1 MGVFYES
8 TDINV
13 NEIGKY
19 FSKINVDNILNENDK
34 EMLELFPTLQECT
47 DALFAMKNNKSPGLD
62 GLPGEFYKIF
72 WPKLK
77 KHFFST
83 MQKSFDI
90 DKLPVSQ
97 RLSVLSIL
105 HKKGDKNLLE
115 NYRPISLTNTDY
127 KIIAF
132 TFARRLQKVIEN
144 LISNDQSAYIKGR
157 FIGLNAR
164 IIADIF
170 DNCEIC
176 NDDGILLFL
185 DFQKAFDSVEW
196 NFMFKAL
203 TSFNFG
209 ANFLKWLK
217 ILYTEPLFRMKNNG
231 WISKTYRMSRGIR
244 QGCPIS
250 AIIFLFV
257 TEILAIQIRKN
268 NNIKGIKMVENEIK
282 IVQHADDCTLPLKDK
297 ISMNNA
303 LDVIN
308 NISSVSGMRL
318 NTSKSESIVMG
329 NLKHRYTDNICGI
342 TINSSCVKTLGIY
355 IGHDK
360 TLCYKNNILNCI
372 KDMEKLFEA
381 WKTRN
386 LTLFGKTCVINTLA
400 ISKLLYRIS
409 ILSLPCDEEIKTIN
423 KYILK
428 FLWNKIDRIKRNTL
442 IRSINEGG
450 IGVIDIESKLLSIKA
465 SWVEKLLN
473 SNGKLRTYIDSLCQ
487 QHNIDFKY
495 ILLTNETD
503 LKNYALVRNFPIFYQ
518 QIFICYNKCK
528 QKQNHLSATD
538 FLQQPIWN
546 NKLFTFKG
554 RSLYFPEWIKK

>member
-1 MGVFYES
+1 MLDSNKIDMNRKRYLETSLTNLINEKSKGAQIRSRANWVEKGEKNTSYFLRLENQRQTWNTIKQLKSEGDTFTTDNDEILRKMGGFYEALYKS
-8 TDINV
+8 TDIDV
-13 NEIGKY
+13 NEIEDY
-19 FSKINVDNILNENDK
+19 FSKINVENILNENDK
-34 EMLELFPTLQECT
+34 QMLELFPTLQECT

-62 GLPGEFYKIF
+62 GLTCEFYKTF
-72 WPKLK
+72 WSKLK

-83 MQKSFDI
+83 IQKSFDI

-105 HKKGDKNLLE
+105 YKKGDKNLLE

-132 TFARRLQKVIEN
+132 TFARRLQKVIDN

-170 DNCEIC
+170 EYCENCNE
-176 NDDGILLFL
+176 DGILLFL

-196 NFMFKAL
+196 KFMFKAL

-209 ANFLKWLK
+209 INFLKWLN

-268 NNIKGIKMVENEIK
+268 NSIKGINMVNNDNENEIK

-297 ISMNNA
+297 PSMNNA
-303 LDVIN
+303 LDIIN
-308 NISSVSGMRL
+308 KFSSVSGMLL

-329 NLKHRYTDNICGI
+329 NLKHKYTDNICGI
-342 TINSSCVKTLGIY
+342 KINSSCVKTLGIY

-400 ISKLLYRIS
+400 ISKILYRIS
-409 ILSLPCDEEIKTIN
+409 ILSLPYDEEIKTIN
-423 KYILK
+423 KHIFK
-428 FLWNKIDRIKRNTL
+428 FLWNKTDRIKLNTL
-442 IRSINEGG
+442 LHSINEGG
-450 IGVIDIESKLLSIKA
+450 IGDRHRVKITVNKSIM
-465 SWVEKLLN
+465 
-473 SNGKLRTYIDSLCQ
+473 G
-487 QHNIDFKY
+487 
-495 ILLTNETD
+495 
-503 LKNYALVRNFPIFYQ
+503 
-518 QIFICYNKCK
+518 
-528 QKQNHLSATD
+528 
-538 FLQQPIWN
+538 
-546 NKLFTFKG
+546 
-554 RSLYFPEWIKK
+554 